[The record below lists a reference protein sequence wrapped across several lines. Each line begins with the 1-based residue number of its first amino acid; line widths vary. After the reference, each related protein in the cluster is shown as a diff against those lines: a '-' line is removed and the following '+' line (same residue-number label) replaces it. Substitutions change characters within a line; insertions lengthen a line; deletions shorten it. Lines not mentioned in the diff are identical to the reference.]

1 LEESVILVTGAT
13 GNTGSELVRLLA
25 EAGAPVRALVRSPEK
40 AASIKRLG
48 LETAL
53 GDFEQPDTLDAA
65 MAGCDHLFLLSPP
78 NPHQPEQERNAIDA
92 AKRAGVGHVVALS
105 VLGSSPDASVPFP
118 RWHGEIDRH
127 LAESGLPHT
136 LLLPSGFM
144 QNFLASAQTVAEQG
158 ALYGMTGEVRTSY
171 IDIRDVAAVAARVLT
186 SPGHERKAYALTGPE
201 ALSGAEVAERLSAA
215 TGRQVRYVDVP
226 PDPYRRALAGAGLP
240 GWLVDRLIQLNTMM
254 AAGHAAGVTDEVATL
269 LGRQPR
275 TFAQFAAEHRAAFG
289 GQQQ

>member
-1 LEESVILVTGAT
+1 MEEPVILVTGAT

-25 EAGAPVRALVRSPEK
+25 EAGAPARALVRSPEK
-40 AASIKRLG
+40 AASIERLG
-48 LETAL
+48 LEAAL

-105 VLGSSPDASVPFP
+105 VLGSSPDASVAFG

-144 QNFLASAQTVAEQG
+144 QSFLASAQTVAEQG
-158 ALYGMTGEVRTSY
+158 ALYGMTGDTRTSY
-171 IDIRDVAAVAARVLT
+171 IDTRDVAAVAARVLT
-186 SPGHERKAYALTGPE
+186 SPGHEGKAYALTGPE
-201 ALSGAEVAERLSAA
+201 ALSGDEVAERLSAA

-226 PDPYRRALAGAGLP
+226 PDTFRALAGAGLP
-240 GWLVDRLIQLNTMM
+240 GWLVDRLIELNTMM

-275 TFAQFAAEHRAAFG
+275 TFEQFAAEHRAAFG
-289 GQQQ
+289 GEQ

>member
-1 LEESVILVTGAT
+1 VILVTGAT

-25 EAGAPVRALVRSPEK
+25 EVGAPARALVRSPEK
-40 AASIKRLG
+40 ADSIERLG
-48 LETAL
+48 LEAAL

-65 MAGCDHLFLLSPP
+65 MTGCDHLFLLSPP
-78 NPHQPEQERNAIDA
+78 SPHQPEQERNAIDA

-105 VLGSSPDASVPFP
+105 VLGSSPDASVAFG

-158 ALYGMTGEVRTSY
+158 VLYGMTGETRVSY
-171 IDIRDVAAVAARVLT
+171 IDTRDVAAVAARVLT
-186 SPGHERKAYALTGPE
+186 SPGHEGKAYALTGPE
-201 ALSGAEVAERLSAA
+201 ALSGDEVAERLSAA

-226 PDPYRRALAGAGLP
+226 PDTFRALAGAGLP
-240 GWLVDRLIQLNTMM
+240 GWLVDRLIELNTMM

-275 TFAQFAAEHRAAFG
+275 TFEQFAAEHRAAFG
-289 GQQQ
+289 GEQ

>member
-1 LEESVILVTGAT
+1 MILVTGAT

-25 EAGAPVRALVRSPEK
+25 EAGAPARALVRSPEK
-40 AASIKRLG
+40 ADSIERLG
-48 LETAL
+48 LEAAL

-65 MAGCDHLFLLSPP
+65 MTGCDHLFLLSPP
-78 NPHQPEQERNAIDA
+78 SPHQPEQERNAIDA

-105 VLGSSPDASVPFP
+105 VLGSSPDASVAFG

-158 ALYGMTGEVRTSY
+158 VLYGMTGDTRVSY
-171 IDIRDVAAVAARVLT
+171 IDTRDVAAVAARVLT
-186 SPGHERKAYALTGPE
+186 SPGHEGKAYALTGPE
-201 ALSGAEVAERLSAA
+201 ALSGDEVAERLSAA

-226 PDPYRRALAGAGLP
+226 PDTFRALAGAGLP
-240 GWLVDRLIQLNTMM
+240 GWLVDRLVELNMMM

-275 TFAQFAAEHRAAFG
+275 TFEQFAAEHRAAFG
-289 GQQQ
+289 GEQ